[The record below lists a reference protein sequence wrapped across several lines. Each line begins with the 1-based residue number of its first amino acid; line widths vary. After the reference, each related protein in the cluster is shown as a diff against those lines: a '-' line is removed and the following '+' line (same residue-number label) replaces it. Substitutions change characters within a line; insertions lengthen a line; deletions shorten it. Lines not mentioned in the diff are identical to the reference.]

1 MDFIEVAASHLPDYI
16 IGIDTVSDLA
26 TLPLPSFVIREMCKL
41 TLQSVLIQYTTWV
54 PKELPEPIQVV
65 NLK

>member
-1 MDFIEVAASHLPDYI
+1 MHFTEAAAPPLCGYI
-16 IGIDTVSDLA
+16 IGMDTVSDLG
-26 TLPLPSFVIREMCKL
+26 TLSLPSFGIREMCKPA
-41 TLQSVLIQYTTWV
+41 LQSVLIQYTTWA

>member
-1 MDFIEVAASHLPDYI
+1 MDFIEVAASPSPDYI
-16 IGIDTVSDLA
+16 IKIDTVSDLG
-26 TLPLPSFVIREMCKL
+26 TLPLPSFVIWEMCKL
-41 TLQSVLIQYTTWV
+41 ALQSVLIQYTTWA